1 MPTAK
6 DLSHLLPDVISIA
19 RSAGQLILDIYE
31 NKSYE
36 SYTKSDETPVTSADL
51 AAHKLV
57 VERLSELTPD
67 IPVLSEEAANIS
79 LTTRETWQRY
89 WLVDPLDGTQEFIA
103 RSGDFATIIA
113 LVENNRPVMGVVY
126 GPVSGVTYYA
136 YSGKGAWK
144 IPDMSESLRIE
155 THKHELPG
163 QSIAIAISR
172 RQDIN
177 RITNRLSSQWNYEL
191 VPLGSAALKAC
202 LVAEG
207 AVDCLPASGA
217 DWRVGHRR
225 DPVYCRRSRRSH
237 TQHTVRTDCRTTS
250 GIRWRTRTLLLLGDA
265 DLPWDKILKGQR
277 LKKGRDNLALFFTAG
292 PDGEN

>member
-163 QSIAIAISR
+163 ESIAIAISR

-177 RITNRLSSQWNYEL
+177 RITNRLSSKWNYEL

-207 AVDCLPASGA
+207 AVDCYLRLGPTGEWDTAATQCIVEEAGGRILSTQLEPLSYNE
-217 DWRVGHRR
+217 R
-225 DPVYCRRSRRSH
+225 D
-237 TQHTVRTDCRTTS
+237 
-250 GIRWRTRTLLLLGDA
+250 TLENPNFIVLGDA
-265 DLPWDKILKGQR
+265 DLPWDKILKV
-277 LKKGRDNLALFFTAG
+277 KD
-292 PDGEN
+292 

>member
-155 THKHELPG
+155 THKHELPR

-177 RITNRLSSQWNYEL
+177 RITNRLSSKWNYEL

-207 AVDCLPASGA
+207 AVDCYLRLGPTGEWDTAATQCIVEEAGGRILSTQLEPLSYNE
-217 DWRVGHRR
+217 R
-225 DPVYCRRSRRSH
+225 D
-237 TQHTVRTDCRTTS
+237 
-250 GIRWRTRTLLLLGDA
+250 TLENPNFIVLGDA
-265 DLPWDKILKGQR
+265 DLPWDKILKV
-277 LKKGRDNLALFFTAG
+277 KD
-292 PDGEN
+292 

>member
-57 VERLSELTPD
+57 MERLSELTPD

-177 RITNRLSSQWNYEL
+177 RITNRLSSKWNYEL

-207 AVDCLPASGA
+207 AVDCYLRLGPTGEWDTAATQCIVEEAGGRILSTQLEPLSYNE
-217 DWRVGHRR
+217 R
-225 DPVYCRRSRRSH
+225 D
-237 TQHTVRTDCRTTS
+237 
-250 GIRWRTRTLLLLGDA
+250 TLENPNFIVLGDA
-265 DLPWDKILKGQR
+265 DLPWDKILKV
-277 LKKGRDNLALFFTAG
+277 KD
-292 PDGEN
+292 

>member
-207 AVDCLPASGA
+207 AVDCYLRLGPTGEWDTAATQCIVEEAGGRILSTQLEPLSYNE
-217 DWRVGHRR
+217 R
-225 DPVYCRRSRRSH
+225 D
-237 TQHTVRTDCRTTS
+237 
-250 GIRWRTRTLLLLGDA
+250 TLENPNFIVLGDD
-265 DLPWDKILKGQR
+265 DLPWDKILKV
-277 LKKGRDNLALFFTAG
+277 KD
-292 PDGEN
+292 

>member
-177 RITNRLSSQWNYEL
+177 RITNRLSSKWNYEL

-207 AVDCLPASGA
+207 AVDCYLRLGPTGEWDTAATQCIVEEAGGRILSTQLEPLSYNE
-217 DWRVGHRR
+217 R
-225 DPVYCRRSRRSH
+225 D
-237 TQHTVRTDCRTTS
+237 
-250 GIRWRTRTLLLLGDA
+250 TLENPNFIVLGDA
-265 DLPWDKILKGQR
+265 DLPWDKILRVK
-277 LKKGRDNLALFFTAG
+277 D
-292 PDGEN
+292 

>member
-36 SYTKSDETPVTSADL
+36 SFVKSDETPVTSADL

-57 VERLSELTPD
+57 TERLIELTPD

-79 LTTRETWQRY
+79 LETRETWQRY

-103 RSGDFATIIA
+103 RSGDFATVIA
-113 LVENNRPVMGVVY
+113 LVEHNRPVMGVVY

-136 YSGKGAWK
+136 YQGKGAWK
-144 IPDMSESLRIE
+144 IPDMSESLRIYS
-155 THKHELPG
+155 HKHELTG

-177 RITNRLSSQWNYEL
+177 RITQRLSHQWNYDL
-191 VPLGSAALKAC
+191 IPLGSAALKAC

-207 AVDCLPASGA
+207 AVDCYLRLGPTGEWDTAATQCIVEEAGGRILNTQLDPLSYNE
-217 DWRVGHRR
+217 R
-225 DPVYCRRSRRSH
+225 D
-237 TQHTVRTDCRTTS
+237 
-250 GIRWRTRTLLLLGDA
+250 TLENPNFIVLGDA
-265 DLPWDKILKGQR
+265 DLPWNEILKI
-277 LKKGRDNLALFFTAG
+277 KD
-292 PDGEN
+292 